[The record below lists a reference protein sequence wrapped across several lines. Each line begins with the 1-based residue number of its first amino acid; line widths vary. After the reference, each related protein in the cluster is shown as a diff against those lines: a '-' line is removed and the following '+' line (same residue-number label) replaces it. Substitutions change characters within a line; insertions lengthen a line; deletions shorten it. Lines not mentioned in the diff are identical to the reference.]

1 MTTQMMLIPESAAP
15 TPSVDGAGAS
25 AGWMLD
31 DETRAIGRQGV
42 AEARAILR
50 ARRRA
55 ADRSGRGTVGAQPA
69 A

>member
-1 MTTQMMLIPESAAP
+1 MTTQMMLIPETAARPPSADGT
-15 TPSVDGAGAS
+15 TPA
-25 AGWMLD
+25 AGWVLD
-31 DETRAIGRQGV
+31 DETREIGRQGV

-55 ADRSGRGTVGAQPA
+55 MESSGRRTAEAQPA

>member
-1 MTTQMMLIPESAAP
+1 MMLIPESAARP
-15 TPSVDGAGAS
+15 PSADGTEAA
-25 AGWMLD
+25 AGWVLD
-31 DETRAIGRQGV
+31 DETREIGRQGV

-55 ADRSGRGTVGAQPA
+55 AERSGHRTAKARPA

>member
-1 MTTQMMLIPESAAP
+1 MMLIPESAARP
-15 TPSVDGAGAS
+15 PS
-25 AGWMLD
+25 AGGAEAAAGWVLD
-31 DETRAIGRQGV
+31 DETREIGRQGV

-55 ADRSGRGTVGAQPA
+55 AERAGRHAVKAQPA